1 MGRKGGGGMTIETKY
16 NMTNEYRIF
25 LKEKEIER
33 LFEVTP
39 RAESIFKYVLARIR
53 REIKQLKE
61 EQQ

>member
-1 MGRKGGGGMTIETKY
+1 MTIETKY

-53 REIKQLKE
+53 REIKQLKD